1 MINSNWERG
10 LPALV
15 SIYNVS
21 CTFGPSSLT
30 HLSMGAVV
38 NHERNT
44 DKEGALR
51 SQVSTMESHHIFNF
65 FLCSGGDRGGYKNYG
80 GK

>member
-1 MINSNWERG
+1 
-10 LPALV
+10 
-15 SIYNVS
+15 
-21 CTFGPSSLT
+21 
-30 HLSMGAVV
+30 MGAVSSSVV